1 MNLAELVKNAG
12 FAAGY
17 LLPVPQ
23 YEQWTRR
30 RASGA
35 FAPQTDWI
43 EGDAAAAYPW
53 ANGLLMLLWP
63 YAPLAPD
70 AVLSGY
76 YPASN
81 QSYHAMG
88 ALREALG
95 AEGVRTE
102 RAAVPVKTILVDQ
115 GIGARLD
122 SDLIFVP
129 GFGTRFVIQAL
140 MVSLPEDELNYTP
153 KRDPFEAC
161 IHCKRCEKACP
172 GGAIGAGPKGYDW
185 RRCLRAYEEGPDMPP
200 WVMERMTCLLGC
212 EVCQNVCPLNR
223 FMKPRSMTEAEVA
236 AFDLERLLSGDLKPA
251 LAIIGKNMKKGGKLI
266 AQAAVLAA
274 NQKRTNLLPLLEQ
287 QAETAD
293 GPLKDTLNW
302 AISHLKKEA

>member
-1 MNLAELVKNAG
+1 MNLAELVKQAG

-17 LLPVPQ
+17 LLPVPR
-23 YEQWTRR
+23 YEEWTRR

-88 ALREALG
+88 ALRESLA
-95 AEGVRTE
+95 AAGVRTE
-102 RAAVPVKTILVDQ
+102 RAAVPVKTILVDW
-115 GIGARLD
+115 GLGTRLD
-122 SDLIFVP
+122 NDLIFIP

-140 MVSLPEDELNYTP
+140 MTALPEEALAFTP
-153 KRDPFEAC
+153 KREPFEAC
-161 IHCKRCEKACP
+161 VHCKRCETACP
-172 GGAIGAGPKGYDW
+172 GGAITGRAYDW

-200 WVMERMTCLLGC
+200 WVMEKLICLLGC
-212 EVCQNVCPLNR
+212 EACQQVCPLNH
-223 FMKPRSMTEAEVA
+223 FMKPRPMTSEETA
-236 AFDLERLLSGDLKPA
+236 AFDLGRLLSGDLKPA
-251 LAIIGKNMKKGGKLI
+251 LALIGKNMKKGGRLT

-274 NQKRTNLLPLLEQ
+274 NQGRMDLLPLIEQ
-287 QAETAD
+287 QAETAE
-293 GPLKDTLNW
+293 GPLKDTLLW
-302 AISHLKKEA
+302 AISHLKNGA